1 MGKIATRQYVSTL
14 GGGNLS
20 GDETRGATKKWIAD
34 NYNNVTVS
42 GNYAENRLVKE
53 EDLSRKAVSG
63 TMNVFNNWLAAN
75 RYYARIG
82 VTSDPTDERIPFQYE
97 NATFSLRGCG
107 IVLEDGTIKT
117 WTICDRQYNTASYNN
132 NLVAPCC
139 LCEKYLLVR
148 NGTGSRG
155 NNYIGIIDTI
165 TGNVIWYN
173 DFTYKYVGAF
183 TFSEILD
190 GEAKFYS
197 NISSSY
203 RPQLCIS
210 VNINSDAVTITKS
223 SDVSYRGHLASA
235 YLTCKEVDLYRG
247 VIMDDSTYNGFDI
260 VSNIEGMNFMGD
272 SVKLIKTFN
281 NFKSPWGYHF
291 ALCTLTQNG
300 LVALNAS
307 NNKNYWIDMDGNIIK
322 ALDQDPDYA
331 NSKRYLYIYKNGAIW
346 KTVANELGNL
356 YIKTDY

>member
-20 GDETRGATKKWIAD
+20 GDETRGATKKWITD
-34 NYNNVTVS
+34 NYNNITVA
-42 GNYAENRLVKE
+42 GNYAENRLVME

-82 VTSDPTDERIPFQYE
+82 VTSDPTDERIPFQYD

-117 WTICDRQYNTASYNN
+117 WTVCDRQYNTASYSNN
-132 NLVAPCC
+132 IGGACC
-139 LCEKYLLVR
+139 LCGKYLLVR
-148 NGTGSRG
+148 NGSGSRG
-155 NNYIGIIDTI
+155 NNYLGIIDII
-165 TGNVIWYN
+165 TERVIWYN
-173 DFTYKYVGAF
+173 DTNYKYIGSFTY
-183 TFSEILD
+183 SEYMN

-197 NISSSY
+197 NISISY
-203 RPQLCIS
+203 RPQICIS
-210 VNINSDAVTITKS
+210 VKEITNTVTITQS
-223 SDVSYRGHLASA
+223 PDISYRGHLASPC
-235 YLTCKEVDLYRG
+235 LICKEGNLYRG
-247 VIMDDSTYNGFDI
+247 VITDDSTYNDFDI
-260 VSNIEGMNFMGD
+260 VSNVNGMNFMGNT
-272 SVKLIKTFN
+272 VKLIKTFN
-281 NFKSPWGYHF
+281 NYKTPSGFLG
-291 ALCTLTQNG
+291 LCTLAQNG

-322 ALDQDPDYA
+322 ALDQDPDFA

-346 KTVANELGNL
+346 KTVTNELGNL

>member
-20 GDETRGATKKWIAD
+20 GDETRGATKKWITD
-34 NYNNVTVS
+34 NYNNITVA
-42 GNYAENRLVKE
+42 GNYAENRLVME

-82 VTSDPTDERIPFQYE
+82 VTSDPTDERIPFQYD

-117 WTICDRQYNTASYNN
+117 WTVCDRQYNTASYSNN
-132 NLVAPCC
+132 VIVPCC
-139 LCEKYLLVR
+139 LCGKFLLVR

-155 NNYIGIIDTI
+155 NNYIGIIDTT
-165 TGNVIWYN
+165 TGIVIWYD
-173 DFTYKYVGAF
+173 DFTYKYVGSF

-190 GEAKFYS
+190 DEVKFYTS
-197 NISSSY
+197 ISLGY
-203 RPQLCIS
+203 EPQLCIS
-210 VNINSDAVTITKS
+210 VNQASNSVTVMIS
-223 SDVSYRGHLASA
+223 SDIAYKGYIASA
-235 YLTCKEVDLYRG
+235 YLVCKESNLYKG
-247 VIMDDSTYNGFDI
+247 VIKDDRTYNDFDL
-260 VSNIEGMNFMGD
+260 VSNVNSMNFMGD

-291 ALCTLTQNG
+291 ALCTLIQNG

-322 ALDQDPDYA
+322 ALDQDPDIA
-331 NSKRYLYIYKNGAIW
+331 NLKRYLYIYKNGSIW
-346 KTVANELGNL
+346 KTVTNELGNL